1 MSNRYLYI
9 DSRSRNV
16 GSSIS
21 SSLFLLQSKITKIKR
36 LRVKSISFANT
47 FHNISSQNNR
57 LSTSSGDVIMP
68 PGHYTGAVFVATLDA
83 LLNGV
88 FGAGNYATFV
98 STTNEIEWTLGTN
111 TIYQSE
117 MSNVL
122 GVNETSLT
130 GNNIKST
137 LYLATPSHVS
147 IMCKQLSNDQH
158 IFTSQNHENF
168 NPLISIPIETPY
180 LSVET
185 TSYDNGPLNWI
196 EYGSQISISKLT
208 FKLCD
213 SFSKRE
219 LKEASH
225 WSLILEIQ

>member
-1 MSNRYLYI
+1 
-9 DSRSRNV
+9 
-16 GSSIS
+16 
-21 SSLFLLQSKITKIKR
+21 
-36 LRVKSISFANT
+36 VKSISFANT

-147 IMCKQLSNDQH
+147 IMCKQLSNDSH
-158 IFTSQNHENF
+158 YFVDSKHESF
-168 NPLISIPIETPY
+168 SPLITVPIVQSY

-185 TSYDNGPLNWI
+185 TSYDNGIENWI
-196 EYGSQISISKLT
+196 EYGSQISLSKLQ

-213 SFSKRE
+213 PFSKRE
-219 LKEASH
+219 MKEASH
-225 WSLILEIQ
+225 WSCVLQIQ